1 MQRLKMSLASSEELK
16 VDREQFEIAIHR
28 LNKSWVDKGIFIE
41 LMMWEDF
48 LDAMSPI
55 GLQQEYN
62 KAVSAC
68 DIFVMLYWSKVGPYT
83 MQEFEHAFGA
93 FKQGGK
99 PIIYLYFKDATHT
112 NTREE
117 DRASLAAF
125 QTKVLE
131 LGHFPTKYKNTEDL
145 VGRIAVQMQKLWD
158 RGMIQR
164 PKVAASTPASQE
176 PQYQIGNI
184 IRLLTAAFSPLEFE
198 DFTMTYY
205 GDVHRQF
212 TPGSMQP
219 QRVQLLVTHCKTRL
233 LLSQLLEHVRVWNA
247 PQYEQHGPYTLPS

>member
-1 MQRLKMSLASSEELK
+1 MQRLKISLASSEELK
-16 VDREQFEIAIHR
+16 IDREQFEIGIHR
-28 LNKSWVDKGIFIE
+28 INKRWVDKGVFID

-62 KAVSAC
+62 KAVREC

-83 MQEFEHAFGA
+83 LQEFEHAFGA
-93 FKQGGK
+93 FQEGGK
-99 PIIYLYFKDATHT
+99 PILYLYYKDAPHA

-117 DRASLAAF
+117 DRTSLQAF
-125 QTKVLE
+125 QNKVLE

-145 VGRIAVQMQKLWD
+145 VGRMYVQMQKLWD
-158 RGMIQR
+158 RGMIQK
-164 PKVAASTPASQE
+164 PNVDASKPSAAQ

-184 IRLLTAAFSPLEFE
+184 LRLLTAAFSPLELE
-198 DFTMTYY
+198 EFTMAHY

-212 TPGSMQP
+212 TPGALQP
-219 QRVQLLVTHCKTRL
+219 QRIQLLVTYCKSRL
-233 LLSQLLEHVRVWNA
+233 LLGQLLEQVQAVNA
-247 PQYEQHGPYTLPS
+247 PQYQQHGPYTLPS